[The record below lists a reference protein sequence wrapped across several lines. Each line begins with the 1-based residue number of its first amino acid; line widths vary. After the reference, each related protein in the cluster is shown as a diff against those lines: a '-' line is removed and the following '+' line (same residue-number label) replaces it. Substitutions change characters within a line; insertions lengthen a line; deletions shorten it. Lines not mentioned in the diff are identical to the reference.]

1 MLNSKD
7 QPGVPASAPTSSAL
21 AQGWLGSRAAH
32 PMKGRAVLT
41 GGVVTALI
49 ALALSGCGS
58 SGSSATGSSAAN
70 AALFAPPVSAVQQ
83 MEISEADAEL
93 VRSCMARHG
102 FGYPAP
108 SVTLSEFISG
118 PGNVNP
124 LYTDTYAL
132 RNQGYGIYQSVA
144 AGTSGAK
151 TSPDPNA
158 TYIKSLSVSMANKDE
173 ADLFGTKT
181 VTVTQPDG
189 TTEQDS
195 AAGGCYGGAETAL
208 YGSATKYLALS
219 DYTANLLSDVATSAT
234 WAASWQS
241 ALKRWQKCMASH
253 GFKYLSMNAAE
264 ANIGARYAVT
274 GAHISLVHKYEL
286 KVAAQDADC
295 VDQIGMNALAKR
307 EMATA
312 AGSMTSLE
320 TSAVLAWNEMERH
333 AASAAAKELAN
344 G

>member
-7 QPGVPASAPTSSAL
+7 QPGVPASAQASSAL
-21 AQGWLGSRAAH
+21 AQEWLGSRAAH

-41 GGVVTALI
+41 GGLVTALI

-58 SGSSATGSSAAN
+58 SATASSAAN
-70 AALFAPPVSAVQQ
+70 ATLFAPPVSAVQQ

-102 FGYPAP
+102 FQYPTP

-124 LYTDTYAL
+124 LYTDTYTL
-132 RNQGYGIYQSVA
+132 RKQGYGISQSVA
-144 AGTSGAK
+144 AGTSAAK

-158 TYIKSLSVSMANKDE
+158 TYIKSLSTSLANKDE

-189 TTEQDS
+189 TTEQDG
-195 AAGGCYGGAETAL
+195 AAGGCYGGAEAAL

-219 DYTANLLSDVATSAT
+219 DYTANLLSDVATRAT

-241 ALKRWQKCMASH
+241 AMKRWQKCMASH
-253 GFKYLSMNAAE
+253 GFKYLNRNAAE
-264 ANIGARYAVT
+264 VNIGARYAVT

-286 KVAAQDADC
+286 KVAAQDANC